1 MSAVHDPITFV
12 GGGNMGAALVAGL
25 IRAGW
30 PAEIITIVERSSE
43 RRATLAGAFPGVRIA
58 DVLGTCGAGVIAVK
72 PGDAAD
78 TAAALA
84 RAGAS
89 RILSIAAGV
98 SLQALQDAAGQE
110 CRVVRAMP
118 NTPALVG
125 EGAAGISGSEVC
137 DDADLAWAE
146 SVLGSVGTVVHVEE
160 SLLDAVTAVSGSG
173 PAYLFLFA
181 EALTQAGI
189 DQGLPA
195 DVADA
200 LVRQLLLGSGR
211 LLRQSPQSPAE
222 LRAQVTSPNGVTAR
236 AIETLEAADFRRI
249 VADTVRS
256 AVARSRELG
265 R

>member
-1 MSAVHDPITFV
+1 M
-12 GGGNMGAALVAGL
+12 
-25 IRAGW
+25 
-30 PAEIITIVERSSE
+30 
-43 RRATLAGAFPGVRIA
+43 LADTFPGITVA
-58 DVLGTCGAGVIAVK
+58 ETLGACAAGVVAVK
-72 PGDAAD
+72 PGDAAE
-78 TAAALA
+78 TCTALA
-84 RAGAS
+84 RAGAT
-89 RILSIAAGV
+89 RVLSIAAGV
-98 SLQALQDAAGQE
+98 SLQVLQDAAGAA

-125 EGAAGISGSEVC
+125 EGVAGISGSPACV
-137 DDADLAWAE
+137 DADLAWAE
-146 SVLGSVGTVVHVEE
+146 SILGVVGTVVRVDE

-211 LLRQSPQSPAE
+211 LLRQSPLSPAE

-236 AIETLEAADFRRI
+236 AIDTLEGAEFRRI
-249 VADTVRS
+249 IADTVRS

-265 R
+265 Q